1 MFVHS
6 NAMVAVSHFF
16 SFFLSSLRRRYG
28 VVDNRFC
35 FEGGSRCGKGEGLYV
50 FITDQGE
57 EITHTFKLASQGK
70 LFTKRRSGSKKLSGI
85 ESPRKQSSSPR
96 PPADTGTMHDDNVS
110 CSFHHGM
117 YDSSDHS
124 CMCASTNRISYWP
137 SQESRDLDSNY
148 GYGDT
153 ASVSENNDSFN
164 VSYNF
169 PR

>member
-1 MFVHS
+1 MY
-6 NAMVAVSHFF
+6 
-16 SFFLSSLRRRYG
+16 RRYG

-50 FITDQGE
+50 FVTDQGE
-57 EITHTFKLASQGK
+57 EITHTFKLAAQGK
-70 LFTKRRSGSKKLSGI
+70 LFSKRKPNSKKLSDI
-85 ESPRKQSSSPR
+85 ESPRKQCGSPR
-96 PPADTGTMHDDNVS
+96 PTDSIHEDSVS
-110 CSFHHGM
+110 CAFHHSM
-117 YDSSDHS
+117 YDNEHS
-124 CMCASTNRISYWP
+124 CMCTSSNRLSYWP

-153 ASVSENNDSFN
+153 VSVSENNDSFN